1 MWEQEIEKIEKQ
13 IEALQKLRDDVIAI
27 KERYINEF
35 SGIEIEKLVPVPQIE
50 QSNSSETEKKEP
62 ELERVCVICGTKFI
76 AKNKKRPAVTCSQHC
91 AVTLQHKKSQRRV
104 ENVEEKKCEICG
116 KIFTTSAGQVACSR
130 SCKQKLAWK
139 RRKADYAKECTKME
153 QKMIGKYENCA
164 KCGKKFFVPASSCG
178 QWAYKTS
185 TGKKICSWKC
195 LRS

>member
-1 MWEQEIEKIEKQ
+1 MWEQEIEKQ
-13 IEALQKLRDDVIAI
+13 IEALQNLRDDVIAI

-35 SGIEIEKLVPVPQIE
+35 SGIEIEKLVPVPE
-50 QSNSSETEKKEP
+50 AEKKEP

-76 AKNKKRPAVTCSQHC
+76 AKNKKRPAVTCSPHC
-91 AVTLQHKKSQRRV
+91 AVTLQHKKSPRRV
-104 ENVEEKKCEICG
+104 ENEEEKKCEICG
-116 KIFTTSAGQVACSR
+116 KIFTTSTGQVACSR

-139 RRKADYAKECTKME
+139 QRKADCATECTKME